1 MPRVRSRDG
10 TEIVFDQ
17 LGVGPAL
24 ILTVGAFNERST
36 GIPLATFLAPHFSV
50 FAYDRRGRG
59 ESGDTLPYAID
70 REVEDLAAVIE
81 VAGGSAAVFGY
92 SSGAALVLLAAA
104 HGLPITKLVLY
115 EAPFRPKSV
124 QAPNEPDHVKNLS
137 SLIAANRRGD
147 AVEYYQSK
155 LVGIPEAV
163 VVQMRS
169 APFRPALERLAP
181 TLVYDATVMG
191 DGSMPTELVTRVTV
205 PTVALAGGASAPFMQ
220 AAATALAE
228 ALPHGRAEI
237 IPGQTHDIVPSAIG
251 PLMTEFLKDSA

>member
-10 TEIVFDQ
+10 TEIAFDQ
-17 LGVGPAL
+17 LGGGPAL

-59 ESGDTLPYAID
+59 ESSDTLPYAVD

-81 VAGGSAAVFGY
+81 AAGGSAAVFGY
-92 SSGAALVLLAAA
+92 SSGAALALRAAA
-104 HGLPITKLVLY
+104 YGLPITRLVLY
-115 EAPFRPKSV
+115 EAPFRPKG
-124 QAPNEPDHVKNLS
+124 ALIPNEPDHVKHLS
-137 SLIAANRRGD
+137 ALIAANRRGD

-155 LVGIPEAV
+155 LVGIPETI

-181 TLVYDATVMG
+181 TLVYDATIMG
-191 DGSMPTELVTRVTV
+191 DGSMPTELVARVTM
-205 PTVALAGGASAPFMQ
+205 PALALAGGASAPFMQ

-237 IPGQTHDIVPSAIG
+237 VAGQTHDIVPSAIG
-251 PLMTEFLKDSA
+251 PLMTQFLKE